1 MVNAKIDRMIFVRR
15 LLEQSND
22 VEKNPG
28 PPKVIKSG
36 LVPAGA
42 SKSKMATENKSDNK
56 TAMSQKDATSK
67 QAAVVDDGLS
77 PVAVNDLEGL
87 RAVVERQAEII
98 RLQKAELEAV
108 RKQMEKNLQVSQDFQ
123 SEMSEIRKNWLTIC
137 DSKKPEEL
145 AGNNNQSGIASKLEA
160 LASAYND
167 IQDRLYEIDKSWKNN
182 LMIYGVPCAENI
194 EEDTVITE
202 EKVRGISILP
212 IPSQPDTLE
221 DVHK

>member
-1 MVNAKIDRMIFVRR
+1 MVNAKIERFIFVRR

-56 TAMSQKDATSK
+56 NAMPPKDATSK

-77 PVAVNDLEGL
+77 PGVVNDLEGL
-87 RAVVERQAEII
+87 RAVVERQSEII
-98 RLQKAELEAV
+98 RQQKAELEAV

-145 AGNNNQSGIASKLEA
+145 AGNSSNQ
-160 LASAYND
+160 
-167 IQDRLYEIDKSWKNN
+167 
-182 LMIYGVPCAENI
+182 
-194 EEDTVITE
+194 
-202 EKVRGISILP
+202 
-212 IPSQPDTLE
+212 
-221 DVHK
+221 